1 MKKENDLE
9 SGLLIQKSIKLKKIK
24 KEEHDKE
31 QEEED
36 NENKKCINC
45 SCLIGTAFTT
55 VICTC
60 LLWLI
65 IQYK

>member
-1 MKKENDLE
+1 MKRENDLE
-9 SGLLIQKSIKLKKIK
+9 SGLLKQKSLKKIK
-24 KEEHDKE
+24 KEREGE
-31 QEEED
+31 QQNED
-36 NENKKCINC
+36 NEKNKCINC

-65 IQYK
+65 IQYN

>member
-1 MKKENDLE
+1 MKRENDLE
-9 SGLLIQKSIKLKKIK
+9 SGLLKQKSLKKIK
-24 KEEHDKE
+24 KEREG
-31 QEEED
+31 EED
-36 NENKKCINC
+36 NEDNEKNKCINC

-65 IQYK
+65 IQYN

>member
-9 SGLLIQKSIKLKKIK
+9 SGLLIQKSIKKIK
-24 KEEHDKE
+24 KEED
-31 QEEED
+31 QED
-36 NENKKCINC
+36 TENKKCITC
-45 SCLIGTAFTT
+45 VCIIGSTITT

-65 IQYK
+65 IQYNK

>member
-1 MKKENDLE
+1 MKRENDLE
-9 SGLLIQKSIKLKKIK
+9 SGLISKSRVNK
-24 KEEHDKE
+24 KE
-31 QEEED
+31 QEDNED

-45 SCLIGTAFTT
+45 TCVIVSAFTT
-55 VICTC
+55 VLCTC

>member
-1 MKKENDLE
+1 MKRENDLE
-9 SGLLIQKSIKLKKIK
+9 SGLLKQKSLKKIK
-24 KEEHDKE
+24 KEREGAADN
-31 QEEED
+31 ED
-36 NENKKCINC
+36 NEKNKCINC

-65 IQYK
+65 IQYN

>member
-1 MKKENDLE
+1 MKRENDLE
-9 SGLLIQKSIKLKKIK
+9 SGLLIQKSLKLKRINK
-24 KEEHDKE
+24 EHDKE
-31 QEEED
+31 QEED

-45 SCLIGTAFTT
+45 TCLIGTAFTT

-65 IQYK
+65 IQYN

>member
-1 MKKENDLE
+1 MKRENDLE
-9 SGLLIQKSIKLKKIK
+9 SGLLIQKSLKLKKIK
-24 KEEHDKE
+24 KEKKKE
-31 QEEED
+31 QEED

-65 IQYK
+65 IQYN